1 MAVRRSARLR
11 STSAEVSDYPEV
23 STMDVPATPLGGLH
37 NQLGV
42 N

>member
-11 STSAEVSDYPEV
+11 STSAEVSENPEV

-37 NQLGV
+37 NRLDL